1 MTNLLKAD
9 LEVHAHLA
17 IAAAMCEAGRLLDA
31 GGRVVLTH
39 LRVPYTVVEL
49 ISHLIGVFTLEDEE
63 KKAAI
68 EEKKAA
74 LEEAARAEAEAA
86 NVLELLSPE
95 SKLRMLD
102 CNRSMLDRSGRLGAI
117 VETKTEVKVNSPG
130 SPSSGKSGGGGG
142 NDGFG
147 GGGFLGRTRKASVA
161 VMKPSRWSKIK
172 VKTTGN
178 SREKPTRGRR
188 RRGGGGGA
196 AVSYVYLIDT
206 CMCATQYLSDSHS
219 HSIVLPLPRSRPF
232 HNSSTWRNRQTKPRR
247 RARFCW
253 RI

>member
-1 MTNLLKAD
+1 MIPPLSSVLLPASSFLLPHSPFFIHPPLPPLPPLQVEAINIMTNLLKAD

-74 LEEAARAEAEAA
+74 LEEAALAEAEAA
-86 NVLELLSPE
+86 KVLALLSPE
-95 SKLRMLD
+95 SKQRMLD
-102 CNRSMLDRSGRLGAI
+102 CNQSMKNIGGKLGAV
-117 VETKTEVKVNSPG
+117 VETKTEVKVDSPG
-130 SPSSGKSGGGGG
+130 NG

-172 VKTTGN
+172 VKTKSKYT
-178 SREKPTRGRR
+178 
-188 RRGGGGGA
+188 
-196 AVSYVYLIDT
+196 
-206 CMCATQYLSDSHS
+206 
-219 HSIVLPLPRSRPF
+219 
-232 HNSSTWRNRQTKPRR
+232 
-247 RARFCW
+247 
-253 RI
+253 